1 MDASLRARL
10 GPRVQLRTV
19 DRFSGSSAA
28 FFLSAERGKFTQTV
42 SAAQLL
48 VRSGLTPSQA
58 LTVVERLLDVGST
71 AIDVPSAPDD
81 LADRLSPLGVSAVRR
96 EAAQVDV
103 AAIRDKLRM
112 TQDEFAAAFGLTT
125 ATVRNWE
132 QHRSE
137 PDAAARAFL
146 KIIDLHPEIA
156 AEAVTA

>member
-1 MDASLRARL
+1 M
-10 GPRVQLRTV
+10 QLRTV

-28 FFLSAERGKFTQTV
+28 FFLRAERGKFTQTV

-58 LTVVERLLDVGST
+58 LTVVERLFDVGST
-71 AIDVPSAPDD
+71 AMDLPSAPDD
-81 LADRLSPLGVSAVRR
+81 LAKRLAPLGIRAVRR
-96 EAAQVDV
+96 EAGKVDV
-103 AAIRDKLRM
+103 AIIRDKLRM
-112 TQDEFAAAFGLTT
+112 TQEEFAAAFGLTA

-146 KIIDLHPEIA
+146 KVIDLHPDIA
-156 AEAVTA
+156 AEAVTV